1 VVRVLICHIRGRGF
15 KPHYFRI
22 VFMKL
27 IKKNPIT
34 PGLRH
39 QVNINKNVLSK
50 SLKIVKNL
58 VFNIHKN
65 VGRSSLTGHIT
76 VRARGSGVKKS
87 YRNLSFFSLNNLGIV
102 LCTGYNPNST
112 VFTSLCFDLVT
123 FNFFFLPAVS
133 GVYCGSIVSNAL
145 KFIDL
150 KLGFRSCFLT
160 IPVGAFINNV
170 SLSQKSSP
178 QYSLAA
184 GTFCQFLQRKH
195 TNSFIR
201 LPSSQIISIPSTSF
215 GLLGSLS
222 NAYNNS
228 VVLGKAGRNRF
239 MGFRSK
245 VRGIAMNPVD
255 HPHGGRTNGGMPSV
269 SPWSRPS
276 KGQPTVKKKRKYL
289 L

>member
-1 VVRVLICHIRGRGF
+1 
-15 KPHYFRI
+15 
-22 VFMKL
+22 MKL

-34 PGLRH
+34 PGSRH

-65 VGRSSLTGHIT
+65 VGRSSLTGRIT
-76 VRARGSGVKKS
+76 VRARGSGVKKG
-87 YRNLSFFSLNNLGIV
+87 YRNLNFFSFTNLGIV
-102 LCTGYNPNST
+102 LCTGYNPNT
-112 VFTSLCFDLVT
+112 TAFISLCFDLVT
-123 FNFFFLPAVS
+123 FKFFFSPAVS
-133 GVYCGSIVSNAL
+133 GVYSGSVVSNAM

-150 KLGFRSCFLT
+150 KLGFRSCFSN
-160 IPVGAFINNV
+160 IPIGTFVNNI
-170 SLSQKSSP
+170 SLSSKATP

-184 GTFCQFLQRKH
+184 GTFCQFLQRVRL
-195 TNSFIR
+195 NSFIR
-201 LPSSQIISIPSTSF
+201 LPSAQIISIPTNSF

-222 NAYNNS
+222 NALNSS

-269 SPWSRPS
+269 SPWSRPA
-276 KGQPTVKKKRKYL
+276 KGQPTVKKSRKYL

>member
-1 VVRVLICHIRGRGF
+1 MVRVLICHIRGRGF
-15 KPHYFRI
+15 KSHYFRTN
-22 VFMKL
+22 FMKL
-27 IKKNPIT
+27 IKKKPIT
-34 PGLRH
+34 AGLRH

-65 VGRSSLTGHIT
+65 VGRSSLTGNIT
-76 VRARGSGVKKS
+76 IRARGSGVKKL
-87 YRNLSFFSLNNLGIV
+87 YRNLNFFSSNNLGVV
-102 LCTGYNPNST
+102 LCTGYNPNT
-112 VFTSLCFDLVT
+112 TTFTSLCFDLVA

-133 GVYCGSIVSNAL
+133 GVFVGSIVSNAL

-150 KLGFRSCFLT
+150 KLGFRSSLST

-170 SLSQKSSP
+170 CLTEARYP

-184 GTFCQFLQRKH
+184 GTFCQLLQRTQKH
-195 TNSFIR
+195 SFIR
-201 LPSSQIISIPSTSF
+201 LPSSQIILVSSSSF
-215 GLLGSLS
+215 ALVGSLS
-222 NAYNNS
+222 NGLNSS
-228 VVLGKAGRNRF
+228 VVLGKAGRNRY
-239 MGFRSK
+239 MGCRSK

-255 HPHGGRTNGGMPSV
+255 HPHGGRTNGGIPSV
-269 SPWSRPS
+269 SPWSRPA